1 MRPDPLN
8 TNLSIPVDNIGVV
21 PDIFH
26 EARNLYLGGHLE
38 EALKALNTLFSPE
51 ENQTGTSPQLNTSL
65 REATLLKAWCLIEL
79 KRHRHCSHWLET
91 ARQLGHLQAEDPA
104 AVVLELNLQL
114 FAENYEYV
122 QNSAEQLLKNTSG
135 QVDLNLAELRLLL
148 GASLRWQGFLNQ
160 AIAHLE
166 FANSAF
172 LVLNEPGRQAVAT
185 NFLGWTHLSMG
196 HLSEGRRWFEKS
208 LQINTGLG
216 AGLRMAQNFQ
226 NLSIVAYKQGHYD
239 LAIELLEKELDLVVD
254 SPDMTCRA
262 RIAWGNVQ
270 RLRGD
275 FPAARRALMEA
286 YTLAPENGLAR
297 EEGLALEFLGDVFRD
312 EGNPAEGRRYYQR
325 GLAVARALAPR
336 GDLVMELMRRE
347 GECLDLEGKH
357 EEAHHVLNDAL
368 ALCREV
374 GDRFES
380 AVTHRCLGVN
390 SANLGRW
397 KASGDHLRSA
407 IKTLQDLSARHETMI
422 AEYHLASIL
431 ARQIDTGNAGAA
443 SSRLLDEAWQCA
455 LTAQQLNQDLGIS
468 FLSNSI
474 QDMISGLARRRLVQG
489 DPSVRP
495 ISFSARMTPASRV
508 IAVSSAMQQV
518 LRTCDG
524 FARYDTPVLITGEQ
538 GTGKELLAHRIH
550 ETGPRGNR
558 PLVKVNCTTTAD
570 DVLARE
576 LFGQTRPG
584 KGGLADV
591 PGLVAQAE
599 GGTLL
604 LSDVAD
610 LPRSIQGKL
619 MDLLKDGTYRP
630 LGDSRQRQANVRIIA
645 TSTMDLKDAVA
656 SGRLRPDLHFKLSLM
671 TVPVPAL
678 RDRPEDVVPLL
689 DHFLTRLEGST
700 LSTRSLFDFQAL
712 ESVACH
718 HWPGNVAE
726 LESVAQRAWLNRD
739 LGQSVRLR
747 RVEGKAGTSLEFLLP
762 DGASHTGSATV
773 DKQPIGGMTWSSLNI
788 LINRA
793 GGNKSH
799 VARNLGISR
808 VTLYRWLDRLQP
820 EE

>member
-1 MRPDPLN
+1 MRPDPSNKSQGMVSKPLG
-8 TNLSIPVDNIGVV
+8 LV
-21 PDIFH
+21 PDAFH
-26 EARNLYLGGHLE
+26 HARCLHLEGRLE
-38 EALKALNTLFSPE
+38 EALTILNTLFGPQE
-51 ENQTGTSPQLNTSL
+51 KQGTDGSDQGACL
-65 REATLLKAWCLIEL
+65 RDAALLKAWCLVEL
-79 KRHRHCSHWLET
+79 KRHRLCSHWLET
-91 ARQLGHLQAEDPA
+91 ARQLGHINAQDPA
-104 AVVLELNLQL
+104 AVVLELNLHL
-114 FAENYEYV
+114 FAENYEVV
-122 QNSAEQLLKNTSG
+122 QNTAEQLLNDTPG
-135 QVDLNLAELRLLL
+135 QVDLNQAELHLLL
-148 GASLRWQGFLNQ
+148 GAALRWQGFLNE
-160 AIAHLE
+160 AIPHVE
-166 FANSAF
+166 FADSAF
-172 LVLNEPGRQAVAT
+172 LVLDEPGRQAVAS

-196 HLSEGRRWFEKS
+196 HLNEGRRWFEKS

-216 AGLRMAQNFQ
+216 ASLRMAQNYQ
-226 NLSIVAYKQGHYD
+226 NLSIVSYKQGNYD

-270 RLRGD
+270 RLQGD
-275 FPAARRALMEA
+275 FTAARRALMEA

-312 EGNPAEGRRYYQR
+312 EGNPAEARRYYQR

-347 GECLDLEGKH
+347 GECLDLEGRH

-380 AVTHRCLGVN
+380 AVTRRCLGVN

-397 KASGDHLRSA
+397 KAAGDHLRSA
-407 IKTLQDLSARHETMI
+407 IDTLQGLAARHETMI
-422 AEYHLASIL
+422 AEHHLATIL
-431 ARQIDTGNAGAA
+431 ARQIDTGNAGAS
-443 SSRLLDEAWQCA
+443 SSRLLDDAWQSA

-468 FLSNSI
+468 FLNHEI
-474 QDMISGLARRRLVQG
+474 QDMISGLARRRLAQG
-489 DPSVRP
+489 DPSVHP
-495 ISFSARMTPASRV
+495 VSFSARMAPASRV
-508 IAVSSAMQQV
+508 IAVSAGMQQV

-584 KGGLADV
+584 RGGLADV

-610 LPRSIQGKL
+610 LPRSIQAKL
-619 MDLLKDGTYRP
+619 MDLLKDGSYRP
-630 LGDSRQRQANVRIIA
+630 LGDSRQRRANVRIIA
-645 TSTMDLKDAVA
+645 TSNIDLKDAVA
-656 SGRLRPDLHFKLSLM
+656 SGRLRPDLQFKLSLM

-678 RDRPEDVVPLL
+678 RDRPEDVMPLL

-700 LSTRSLFDFQAL
+700 LPARSLLDFQAL
-712 ESVACH
+712 EAMACH

-747 RVEGKAGTSLEFLLP
+747 RVKGKVGVALEFLLP
-762 DGASHTGSATV
+762 EGSANTGSATV
-773 DKQPIGGMTWSSLNI
+773 DKQPVGGMTWSSLNS

-820 EE
+820 GD